1 MARMDDKTSDGFL
14 PWWVWI
20 IVAMEAIVP
29 TIFGIATWLDP
40 ATYIAGAQG
49 VTYEILL
56 YITPNLTTALGILL
70 AVLLRSHA
78 AIFILIIV
86 RMVTDASDMINATLN
101 GAGENIVQS
110 IPFLFVL
117 LIVVPV
123 FALWHLWGRIR
134 RN

>member
-1 MARMDDKTSDGFL
+1 MDAKPINEFL

-20 IVAMEAIVP
+20 IVVMEAAVP
-29 TIFGIATWLDP
+29 TIFGIATWVDP
-40 ATYIAGAQG
+40 ATYIEGAGG

-56 YITPNLTTALGILL
+56 YITRNLTTALGILL
-70 AVLLRSHA
+70 ALLLRSHA

-101 GAGENIVQS
+101 GAGDNIVQS
-110 IPFLFVL
+110 IPILFVL
-117 LIVVPV
+117 LIVLPL
-123 FALWHLWGRIR
+123 FALAHLWGRIR